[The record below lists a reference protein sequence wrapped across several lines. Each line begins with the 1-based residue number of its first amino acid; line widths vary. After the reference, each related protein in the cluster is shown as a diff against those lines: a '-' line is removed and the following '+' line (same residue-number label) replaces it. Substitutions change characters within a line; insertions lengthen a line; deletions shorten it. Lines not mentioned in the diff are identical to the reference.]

1 MLHTFSEKRG
11 YVTARSNRPDV
22 ARAANHIMRMALE
35 GKLSLALR
43 PPDYNKDKWTH
54 HPDIE
59 IIEDLLAIHKVKEQE
74 KATELDAEKSEE
86 SEDSTDEEE
95 ETTTTVNFVGNN
107 KFNALTI
114 E

>member
-1 MLHTFSEKRG
+1 
-11 YVTARSNRPDV
+11 
-22 ARAANHIMRMALE
+22 MRMALE

-43 PPDYNKDKWTH
+43 PPDYNKDKWDH
-54 HPDIE
+54 HPDID

-74 KATELDAEKSEE
+74 KAIEELDAEKSDE
-86 SEDSTDEEE
+86 SEDSMDENVEE
-95 ETTTTVNFVGNN
+95 PVTVSFVGNN